1 MQTRAIIVAAGVGK
15 RMNSKKPKVLHE
27 VCGIP
32 MITRV
37 INNVKQAG
45 ISDIYVVL
53 GTSHEAVTEILPDD
67 VKVVVQ
73 DEQLGTAHAVN
84 QTAAELSEAD
94 GNTLII
100 NGDTPLI
107 SASTIEKLAADHE
120 ASGLK
125 ATVLSAYAGNPEN
138 YGRVIRKENGTV
150 KEILEE
156 TELTQE
162 QKEIKEVSAGA
173 AIYNN
178 QELFKVLSKITN
190 DNPEEEYYLTDSV
203 GLLSS
208 KGARVGAY
216 VTDNN
221 DEIIN
226 VDDRLLLARA
236 SEILRSRTNERL
248 LKQGVTIIDPKNTYI
263 DESVKIGMDTIIYPN
278 TVIKGN
284 TVIGENAI
292 ISANCEISNS
302 LIGDNTEIK
311 HSVLTD
317 ATVGSSTTV
326 GPFAQLRPGAKLG
339 EAVKVGNFVE
349 VKKSELKDGA
359 KVSHLSYIGDAE
371 IGERANIGCGAITV
385 NYDGINKFKT
395 TVGQDAF
402 IGCNTNLVAPVSVGD
417 RSVTAAGSTVT
428 DDVPNDSLAIAR
440 NRQTTKEEYYKK
452 KYLED

>member
-1 MQTRAIIVAAGVGK
+1 
-15 RMNSKKPKVLHE
+15 
-27 VCGIP
+27 
-32 MITRV
+32 
-37 INNVKQAG
+37 
-45 ISDIYVVL
+45 
-53 GTSHEAVTEILPDD
+53 
-67 VKVVVQ
+67 
-73 DEQLGTAHAVN
+73 
-84 QTAAELSEAD
+84 
-94 GNTLII
+94 
-100 NGDTPLI
+100 
-107 SASTIEKLAADHE
+107 
-120 ASGLK
+120 
-125 ATVLSAYAGNPEN
+125 
-138 YGRVIRKENGTV
+138 KENGTV

-190 DNPEEEYYLTDSV
+190 DNPEEEYYLTDYV
-203 GLLSS
+203 GLLRS

-248 LKQGVTIIDPKNTYI
+248 LKQGVTIIDPKNTYN

-278 TVIKGN
+278 TVINGN
-284 TVIGENAI
+284 SVIGENEI
-292 ISANCEISNS
+292 MSENCEIGNS

>member
-37 INNVKQAG
+37 INNVKAAG

-53 GTSHEAVTEILPDD
+53 GSEHEAVSEILPAG
-67 VKVVVQ
+67 VKVAVQ
-73 DEQLGTAHAVN
+73 NEQLGTAHAVS
-84 QTAAELSEAD
+84 QTAPEISEAA
-94 GNTLII
+94 GETLII

-107 SASTIEKLAADHE
+107 SPETIKNLTAAHEK
-120 ASGLK
+120 SGLK

-156 TELTQE
+156 TEITPE

-173 AIYNN
+173 AVFNN
-178 QELFKVLSKITN
+178 RELFKVLNKITK
-190 DNPEEEYYLTDSV
+190 DNPEEEYYLTDAI
-203 GLLSS
+203 GLFSS
-208 KGARVGAY
+208 KGARVGAF
-216 VTDNN
+216 VTENN

-226 VDDRLLLARA
+226 VDDRLLLAHA
-236 SEILRSRTNERL
+236 SEILRHRINEQH

-263 DESVKIGMDTIIYPN
+263 DESVRIGMDTIIYPN

-292 ISANCEISNS
+292 ISANCEISDS
-302 LIGDNTEIK
+302 QIGDNTEIK
-311 HSVLTD
+311 HSVVTD
-317 ATVGSSTTV
+317 AAVGSGTTV
-326 GPFAQLRPGAKLG
+326 GPYAQLRPGAKLG
-339 EAVKVGNFVE
+339 EAVKIGNFVE

-385 NYDGINKFKT
+385 NYDGVNKFKT
-395 TVGQDAF
+395 TVGADAF
-402 IGCNTNLVAPVSVGD
+402 IGCNTNLVAPVTVGD
-417 RSVTAAGSTVT
+417 RSITAAGSTIT

-440 NRQTTKEEYYKK
+440 NKQTTKEDYYKK
-452 KYLED
+452 